1 MGYSRVRLRV
11 EGERAAVEGA
21 ARSLGWDRW
30 SQEGRGDWNVWWAS
44 PALARQAL
52 QPEHGVRLT
61 DSQIVSHFPNH
72 QELTRKDLM
81 AKNVRRYTK
90 DLEKRESGG
99 GGRGSY
105 GPAWEGGDGAGSG
118 ALDCV
123 PTTYNLPQDFPLF
136 CEEHRRRP
144 SPWIVKPSS
153 RAQGKGIF
161 LITRISQVRKWA
173 SAQWAPGASPSGGGG
188 GGGGGLGPSVAGM
201 AGGGGQSFRP
211 PPPHTLGPGDGYV
224 VSRYIDN
231 PLLIGGRKFDLR
243 LYVLVLSFRPLQA
256 YVSRLGFARFCGN
269 KYTADTGSIDDAL
282 VHLTNVA
289 VQKHADDY
297 NRSHGNKWPLSTLQ
311 TYLESNFGTACSRR
325 LFRDMDAVIL
335 HSLKAVQGAI
345 VSDRHCFELYG
356 YDIIVDGDL
365 KPWLIEVN
373 ASPSLSS
380 TTPADLK
387 LKTAVLSDTFAAL
400 VPGDRVDLSRPRPLP
415 PRVGSLELLIDESRP
430 PN

>member
-1 MGYSRVRLRV
+1 
-11 EGERAAVEGA
+11 
-21 ARSLGWDRW
+21 
-30 SQEGRGDWNVWWAS
+30 
-44 PALARQAL
+44 
-52 QPEHGVRLT
+52 VRLT
-61 DSQIVSHFPNH
+61 DSQLVSHFPNH

-90 DLEKRESGG
+90 DLERRESAGRGAGLAGSAGGSQGG
-99 GGRGSY
+99 GG
-105 GPAWEGGDGAGSG
+105 GGGG
-118 ALDCV
+118 LDFV

-173 SAQWAPGASPSGGGG
+173 SAQWAPGVAPGM
-188 GGGGGLGPSVAGM
+188 GGGGGLGPAFAGM
-201 AGGGGQSFRP
+201 AGGQSFRP
-211 PPPHTLGPGDGYV
+211 PPPHTLGSGDGYV
-224 VSRYIDN
+224 VSRYVDN

-311 TYLESNFGTACSRR
+311 TYLESNFGTSRSRR
-325 LFRDMDAVIL
+325 LFRDIDSVIL
-335 HSLKAVQGAI
+335 HSLKSVQGAI

-387 LKTAVLSDTFAAL
+387 LKTAVLTDTFSAL
-400 VPGDRVDLSRPRPLP
+400 VPGDRVDLSRPRPLSP
-415 PRVGSLELLIDESRP
+415 SVGSMELLVDESRP